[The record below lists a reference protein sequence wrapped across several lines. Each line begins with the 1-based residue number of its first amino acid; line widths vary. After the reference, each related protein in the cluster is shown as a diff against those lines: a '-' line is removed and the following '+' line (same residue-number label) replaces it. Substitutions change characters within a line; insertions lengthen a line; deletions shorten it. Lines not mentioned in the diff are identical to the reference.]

1 MEDVSIRLLR
11 AEEIECRIATIN
23 EKGLSLLLFKDA
35 RVDQKILDEVF
46 GAFAWKRTH
55 QSIDGNLYCTV
66 EIFDKENQI
75 WVAKQDVG
83 TTGYT
88 EKEKSQA
95 SDSFKRA
102 CFNWGIGRELY
113 SAPFIWVSATKT
125 EIRKNG
131 DRYLCSDRFSVAH
144 IEYNE
149 EREIAGLAIR
159 NDSKGIIVYE
169 LLPQNKKTK
178 QPPEK
183 MRTAAAQQVPNEQQR
198 ATAAAQS
205 MSNEQ
210 QRATA
215 VAQSMS
221 NEQQKAATAARS
233 MSNEQQREA
242 TTARSMSNEQQ
253 REATTARSMSNEQQR
268 GATAAQPLQD
278 KQTKA
283 VEEAQPLSD
292 EQLRTAA
299 AAAKRSTVKAQ
310 KKAAVTKP
318 QMDGLKAE
326 LERTGVTIEDVKDR
340 YKIQNLEGMSE
351 DLYKRVMT
359 ALSRTKSIVVA

>member
-1 MEDVSIRLLR
+1 MEKSIIRLLR
-11 AEEIECRIATIN
+11 ADEIECRVATVN
-23 EKGLSLLLFKDA
+23 EKGVSVLLYKDA

-183 MRTAAAQQVPNEQQR
+183 MRTAAAQQVPNEQKR

-221 NEQQKAATAARS
+221 NEQQKAATA
-233 MSNEQQREA
+233 
-242 TTARSMSNEQQ
+242 ARSMSNEQQ

>member
-1 MEDVSIRLLR
+1 MEKSIIRLLR
-11 AEEIECRIATIN
+11 ADEIECRVATVN
-23 EKGLSLLLFKDA
+23 EKGVSVLLYKDA

-169 LLPQNKKTK
+169 LLPQNKKAK
-178 QPPEK
+178 QLPEK
-183 MRTAAAQQVPNEQQR
+183 IQTAATQQVPNEQKR
-198 ATAAAQS
+198 ATAVAQS

-221 NEQQKAATAARS
+221 NEQQKAATA
-233 MSNEQQREA
+233 
-242 TTARSMSNEQQ
+242 ARSMSNEQQ

>member
-1 MEDVSIRLLR
+1 MEKSIIRLLR
-11 AEEIECRIATIN
+11 ADEIECRVATVN
-23 EKGLSLLLFKDA
+23 EKGVSVLLYKDA

-169 LLPQNKKTK
+169 LLPQNKKAK
-178 QPPEK
+178 QLPEK
-183 MRTAAAQQVPNEQQR
+183 IQTAATQQVPNEQQR
-198 ATAAAQS
+198 VTAVAQS

-221 NEQQKAATAARS
+221 NEQQKAATA
-233 MSNEQQREA
+233 
-242 TTARSMSNEQQ
+242 ARSMSNEQQ